1 MSYKFRRLAASRF
14 LTSRRN
20 RSTSGFGTQLP
31 DVQKFTLLFSVI
43 FFFSFHLGLFAD
55 TGWCFYNSLKGISLI
70 VGEYQVCI
78 CRRMVRV
85 NEE

>member
-20 RSTSGFGTQLP
+20 RATFWIWHPAVGRTKVYSTFQC
-31 DVQKFTLLFSVI
+31 DLF
-43 FFFSFHLGLFAD
+43 FLQLGLFAD